1 MVHYFAKLRG
11 YRLTVKGLKTKRGNN
26 LLKEELAATINPGVA
41 PRYHISPR

>member
-1 MVHYFAKLRG
+1 MVHNFGELRG
-11 YRLTVKGLKTKRGNN
+11 YHLTVKGLQSKGDN